1 VQGRCLYSCIYGCI
15 LRRADSHNSDTFTG
29 AYSSEYL
36 RQKDAGQWDIRQAVI
51 RANKAAALTIMQ
63 LGAQRGI
70 PWSDEIDNFDAPFN
84 EEEPDLA
91 DLAIN

>member
-1 VQGRCLYSCIYGCI
+1 MCGM
-15 LRRADSHNSDTFTG
+15 ADLHNSDTFTG

-36 RQKDAGQWDIRQAVI
+36 RQKDAGRWNIREAVV

-70 PWSDEIDNFDAPFN
+70 PCCDEIDKFDAPFN
-84 EEEPDLA
+84 EDDPDLTA
-91 DLAIN
+91 LSIG

>member
-1 VQGRCLYSCIYGCI
+1 
-15 LRRADSHNSDTFTG
+15 
-29 AYSSEYL
+29 
-36 RQKDAGQWDIRQAVI
+36 
-51 RANKAAALTIMQ
+51 MQ